1 SITRTVEN
9 KFNYQA
15 HIYARE
21 NRYWF
26 EMIRKWKPECLVTD
40 FENYLTNMY
49 LKSQKYPPVDE
60 KAWWEEQ
67 HKLITSV
74 SDI

>member
-1 SITRTVEN
+1 
-9 KFNYQA
+9 
-15 HIYARE
+15 
-21 NRYWF
+21 
-26 EMIRKWKPECLVTD
+26 MIQQMEAGVFSNG

-60 KAWWEEQ
+60 KPWWEEQ

-74 SDI
+74 SDIFSGWKQELQKQVEDKSANPQNRMAWN

>member
-1 SITRTVEN
+1 
-9 KFNYQA
+9 
-15 HIYARE
+15 
-21 NRYWF
+21 
-26 EMIRKWKPECLVTD
+26 
-40 FENYLTNMY
+40 MY

-74 SDI
+74 SDIFSGWTQELQKQVEDKSANPQNEWHGIETDSFKEWATQSLPW